1 MSEQSPQK
9 RFQVWST
16 ELGELAFFQTE
27 RGYEMHREKCPH
39 HQCWLTLKGTW
50 TESSSMSLQIVR
62 PGEFRT
68 YRPAER
74 NVRIAEST
82 TIQVGFR
89 LFNEQSMNF
98 EWPAQRLM
106 WRAAHSILVGDM
118 NSLAFDEAISDFKP
132 SNVREPAIPAWLKE
146 ARDYLH
152 DNFHREI
159 SLREISNHVGITPNH
174 LCSAFRQAYGVSLSR
189 YRRRLCLESTLGK
202 SDQGKW
208 SPIKFGFY
216 DDSHF
221 HRTCKAELGLT
232 PSRIAQILRS
242 S

>member
-1 MSEQSPQK
+1 MSVQSPQK

-74 NVRIAEST
+74 NVRIAESST
-82 TIQVGFR
+82 LQVGFR

-118 NSLAFDEAISDFKP
+118 NSLAFDEAITDFEP

-159 SLREISNHVGITPNH
+159 SLREIANHVGIY
-174 LCSAFRQAYGVSLSR
+174 A
-189 YRRRLCLESTLGK
+189 
-202 SDQGKW
+202 
-208 SPIKFGFY
+208 
-216 DDSHF
+216 
-221 HRTCKAELGLT
+221 
-232 PSRIAQILRS
+232 
-242 S
+242 